1 MSSRRRLIL
10 WIGLLSGIAF
20 LLKTYADQRH
30 SVFLR
35 DFKQPYAS
43 ARCVAYG
50 CDPYSEADTQRI
62 FIQAGGNPAED
73 THVFVP
79 YSALY
84 PPPSLY
90 LMEPIGMLPYP
101 LAARVWMTLNGLAY
115 CAAILVMA
123 QWCAAFDGLAA
134 SLVLALFA
142 VTSTIILGLGQV
154 SCLSISLLVIGM
166 GCILNRRFAVVGVG
180 CVAISILLKPHLAGV
195 VPLYLM
201 FSGRERIR
209 RYVQIVSVG
218 VLFCAIVMGWSV
230 LAKPGVS
237 HWIAEWRANI
247 AGNMGSGATNDPSPH
262 GSGGTS
268 SASLQALTSL
278 FISDA
283 RDYRLAAYGVTAAL
297 LLAWA
302 CAVRRMRAG
311 LERDVIAIAA
321 LAAIGLLPVY
331 HRMYDTRILL
341 FLFPAVAALSR
352 KSRSWRVVSIG
363 AALVIT
369 LLSSMQWQRCLGV
382 LFTYFRAPSGR
393 AADVLLYRPIAQ
405 ATLLAACFLTA
416 AFLAAA
422 WKQNRCSSEVDPT
435 EQRES
440 IPA

>member
-20 LLKTYADQRH
+20 LLKTYTDQRH

-43 ARCVAYG
+43 ARCLAYG
-50 CDPYSEADTQRI
+50 CDPYSEAETQKI

-73 THVFVP
+73 TQVFVP

-166 GCILNRRFAVVGVG
+166 GCIVNRRFALAGVG

-209 RYVQIVSVG
+209 RYFQIVSVA
-218 VLFCAIVMGWSV
+218 VLFCAITMGWSV
-230 LAKPGVS
+230 LAKPGAS
-237 HWIAEWRANI
+237 HWIAEMRANI
-247 AGNMGSGATNDPSPH
+247 VGNTGTTNDPSPH
-262 GSGGTS
+262 GSGATS

-283 RDYRLAAYGVTAAL
+283 RDYKLAAYGITAAL

-302 CAVRRMRAG
+302 CAVRRMRPG
-311 LERDVIAIAA
+311 LDRDVIAIAA

-341 FLFPAVAALSR
+341 FFFPAVAALSR
-352 KSRSWRVVSIG
+352 KSRSWRVASIG
-363 AALVIT
+363 VSLLIT
-369 LLSSMQWQRCLGV
+369 LLSSMQWQRFLGV
-382 LFTYFRAPSGR
+382 LFAHVRAPSGR
-393 AADVLLYRPIAQ
+393 VAEVLFYRPIAQ

-422 WKQNRCSSEVDPT
+422 WKQNRCSNEVDPAG
-435 EQRES
+435 QRES

>member
-1 MSSRRRLIL
+1 MKSRRRLIL

-20 LLKTYADQRH
+20 LLKTYTDQRH

-43 ARCVAYG
+43 ARCLAYG
-50 CDPYSEADTQRI
+50 CDPYSEAETQRI

-73 THVFVP
+73 TQVFVP

-123 QWCAAFDGLAA
+123 QLCAAFDGLAA

-166 GCILNRRFAVVGVG
+166 GCIVNRRFALVGVG
-180 CVAISILLKPHLAGV
+180 CVAISILLKPHLAGF
-195 VPLYLM
+195 VPLYLL
-201 FSGRERIR
+201 FSGRERIK
-209 RYVQIVSVG
+209 RYVQIASVA
-218 VLFCAIVMGWSV
+218 VLFCAITMGWSV
-230 LAKPGVS
+230 LAKPGAS
-237 HWIAEWRANI
+237 HWIAEMRANI
-247 AGNMGSGATNDPSPH
+247 AGNTGTTNDPSPH
-262 GSGGTS
+262 GSGATS

-283 RDYRLAAYGVTAAL
+283 RDYKLVAYGITAAL
-297 LLAWA
+297 LLAWVW
-302 CAVRRMRAG
+302 AVRRMRSG

-352 KSRSWRVVSIG
+352 KSRSWRMVSIG
-363 AALVIT
+363 VALVIT
-369 LLSSMQWQRCLGV
+369 LLSSMQWQRFLGV
-382 LFTYFRAPSGR
+382 LFAHFGAPAGR
-393 AADVLLYRPIAQ
+393 VADILLYRPIAQ

-422 WKQNRCSSEVDPT
+422 WKENRCDREVDPAA
-435 EQRES
+435 QRES
-440 IPA
+440 TPA